1 LIDIDRGKEDLL
13 DLPCYIS
20 IVTLYEFIRGKADPI
35 RAKSLA
41 EDIFRAIPLDNKV
54 IEEASIIW
62 RKLRSK
68 GELIDGRDLLIG
80 ATYISMLPLWT
91 RNKKHF
97 SKLEE
102 HAWFFCRCRVEV
114 LGCRMYSWG

>member
-1 LIDIDRGKEDLL
+1 LIDIDRGKEDLP

-35 RAKSLA
+35 KTKALA
-41 EDIFRAIPLDNKV
+41 EDIFGVIPLDNKV

-68 GELIDGRDLLIG
+68 GELIDERDLLIG
-80 ATYISMLPLWT
+80 ATSISRMLPLWT

-102 HAWFFCRCRVEV
+102 HGLTLWR
-114 LGCRMYSWG
+114 